1 MNDELTN
8 ALEKL
13 SINMGLAYFKPRSD
27 NDKLLLRVEY
37 KNGNIDKMYFHELST
52 EAIKSQAEMDL
63 LATRQMGEDHVWE
76 PSCMAYVLKNN
87 LIDSKKYVNTFL
99 EDEQIKEKYIKDH
112 YDENL
117 LEKVIDGFFKADKL
131 FASLS

>member
-63 LATRQMGEDHVWE
+63 LATRQMGEDHVRE
-76 PSCMAYVLKNN
+76 PSGMP
-87 LIDSKKYVNTFL
+87 
-99 EDEQIKEKYIKDH
+99 YIKDH